1 MKKNE
6 KALTAAQVKA
16 ATEKAIA
23 TKTKEAAEKSAPAAP
38 EVITPEIPAHHI
50 LIPAL
55 AKELGILP
63 KSLRSKLRKSKS
75 GYKKAG
81 KVWHWDP
88 KSPELAAIRK
98 EFAKEE
104 KKEEAAPEKK

>member
-1 MKKNE
+1 MAKKNTVVSE
-6 KALTAAQVKA
+6 VKA
-16 ATEKAIA
+16 TEEKVAAKA
-23 TKTKEAAEKSAPAAP
+23 AAKAPEKSAPAAP